1 MLTKLLIPMS
11 YGVVSKRREGEKLDW
26 VWRKAC
32 RFSPHIFSPHIEVCR
47 KQDGLDGY
55 SGEGRRAMKN
65 NFGTFRGIAAMVALV
80 VASASWIA
88 AQEITTSRK
97 VVKTIAAQY
106 PSVLKRRGIGGTVKL
121 RVMVNPNGTVKDVQV
136 LGGNPILADCAMKAV
151 KQWVF
156 VSSEK
161 EENIEISVGFD
172 PNSPAE

>member
-1 MLTKLLIPMS
+1 
-11 YGVVSKRREGEKLDW
+11 
-26 VWRKAC
+26 
-32 RFSPHIFSPHIEVCR
+32 
-47 KQDGLDGY
+47 
-55 SGEGRRAMKN
+55 
-65 NFGTFRGIAAMVALV
+65 MVALV